1 MNAADRLRRALL
13 DQRAAILRGDV
24 PETRSMAG
32 VEGLLRKIGREEM
45 PAIQALLRRNLDLLA
60 IARDAVAAAR
70 AQPVQQTLRTYS
82 AAGRLTPI
90 TDAPPVGIRR

>member
-45 PAIQALLRRNLDLLA
+45 PAIQALMRSQIKVFITRPISNRQRQLRQFGGATTRQHHP
-60 IARDAVAAAR
+60 RH
-70 AQPVQQTLRTYS
+70 QQQ
-82 AAGRLTPI
+82 
-90 TDAPPVGIRR
+90 